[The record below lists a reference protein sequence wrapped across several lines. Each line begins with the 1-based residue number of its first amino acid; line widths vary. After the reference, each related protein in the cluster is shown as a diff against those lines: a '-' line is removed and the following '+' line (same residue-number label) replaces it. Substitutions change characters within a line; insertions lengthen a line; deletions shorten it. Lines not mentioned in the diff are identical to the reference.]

1 MDHLVSLSVGTN
13 GEDDFLQTHQ
23 DLSELARNL
32 GTERYVSVTANV
44 FPMDDEEDDAV
55 DESVCRRE
63 HLTHSENTL
72 EKVIRAIEGEGFTTK
87 TASELVTAIQN
98 AGILFRERFDA
109 EDLT

>member
-44 FPMDDEEDDAV
+44 FPMDEEDDHV
-55 DESVCRRE
+55 DENVCLRE
-63 HLTHSENTL
+63 HLTSSENTL
-72 EKVIRAIEGEGFTTK
+72 EKVLKAIQGEGFTPQ
-87 TASELVTAIQN
+87 TAMDIVNAIQN